1 MKLGIQSRISVID
14 AIKKALNKYFIDTE
28 RDVLTDI
35 HLQPILETGELVVY
49 NDEEEE
55 LSRSIIPAWVDCNPE
70 EFYMSIETVLEGILV
85 ELNNEGYFDKLNLIK
100 PYSFVLIDEEKE
112 TVADLLLVD
121 ENETVFINDELLK
134 GLDEE
139 LNLFLKD
146 LLEN

>member
-1 MKLGIQSRISVID
+1 MKLSIQSRISVID

>member
-1 MKLGIQSRISVID
+1 MKLSIQSRISVID

-28 RDVLTDI
+28 RNVLTDI